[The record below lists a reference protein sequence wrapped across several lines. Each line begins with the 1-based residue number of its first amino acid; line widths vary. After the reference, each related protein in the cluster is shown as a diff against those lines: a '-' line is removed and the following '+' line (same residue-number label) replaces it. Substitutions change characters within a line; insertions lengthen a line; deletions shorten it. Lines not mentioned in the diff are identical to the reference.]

1 MQQFGVIGLSVMG
14 KNLALNVRNHGFSVS
29 GYSIDKPEI
38 DALAKYEDD
47 KLKPCYTLEE
57 FVNSLEKPRKILI
70 QIMAGAPVDETLHKL
85 LPLLDKGDIVID
97 GGNSNYHDTNRR
109 YHEMEKH
116 GIHFIGM
123 GVSGGEEGALNGPA
137 LMPGGDEEAYKE
149 VAPILEAIAA
159 KNKEGKPCVSYMGPE
174 GAGHYVKMV
183 HNGIEYAIMQEF
195 SEVYSLLRDVAHKS
209 DDVAHKSDDEMSEI
223 FDKWNH
229 SVVQAYLSEITSKVL
244 KQKDDL
250 TSDNIID
257 HILNVASYKG
267 TGNWTLEDGVALG
280 APVTVIA
287 EAVMARFM
295 SKQTHLALESGIKP
309 TEFKYEGEIPEDL
322 VDEFGKTL
330 QLAQAVAYA
339 QGFQELTMAA
349 KAYNWDLRYKS
360 IAQGWEAGCIIR
372 SAMLKDIEN
381 AYSNGKK
388 LTNLFEDGYFRKL
401 MEDNLP
407 SLRKSVEFATKAG
420 VPTPT
425 LSAALNYLESIFN
438 PKLPANMIQGQR
450 DYFGAH
456 TYLRNDRKGTFHT
469 GWYEEK

>member
-209 DDVAHKSDDEMSEI
+209 DDEMSEI
-223 FDKWNH
+223 FAKWNH

-309 TEFKYEGEIPEDL
+309 TEFKYDGEIPDDL

-349 KAYNWDLRYKS
+349 KTYNWDLRYKS

-372 SAMLKDIEN
+372 SAMLKDIED
-381 AYSNGKK
+381 AYSDKK
-388 LTNLFEDGYFRKL
+388 ELTNLFEDGYFRKL

-407 SLRKSVEFATKAG
+407 ALRRSVEFATKAG

-469 GWYEEK
+469 EWYEEK

>member
-209 DDVAHKSDDEMSEI
+209 DDEMSEI

-339 QGFQELTMAA
+339 QGFQELNMAA

-469 GWYEEK
+469 EWYEEK

>member
-1 MQQFGVIGLSVMG
+1 
-14 KNLALNVRNHGFSVS
+14 
-29 GYSIDKPEI
+29 
-38 DALAKYEDD
+38 
-47 KLKPCYTLEE
+47 
-57 FVNSLEKPRKILI
+57 
-70 QIMAGAPVDETLHKL
+70 
-85 LPLLDKGDIVID
+85 
-97 GGNSNYHDTNRR
+97 
-109 YHEMEKH
+109 
-116 GIHFIGM
+116 M

-195 SEVYSLLRDVAHKS
+195 SEVYSLLR
-209 DDVAHKSDDEMSEI
+209 DVAHKSDDEMSEI

-295 SKQTHLALESGIKP
+295 SKQTHLALKSGIKP
-309 TEFKYEGEIPEDL
+309 TEFKYDGEIPDDL

-372 SAMLKDIEN
+372 SAMLKDIED
-381 AYSNGKK
+381 AYSDKK
-388 LTNLFEDGYFRKL
+388 ELTNLFEDGYFRKL

-407 SLRKSVEFATKAG
+407 ALRKSVEFATKAG

-469 GWYEEK
+469 EWYEEK

>member
-1 MQQFGVIGLSVMG
+1 
-14 KNLALNVRNHGFSVS
+14 
-29 GYSIDKPEI
+29 
-38 DALAKYEDD
+38 
-47 KLKPCYTLEE
+47 
-57 FVNSLEKPRKILI
+57 
-70 QIMAGAPVDETLHKL
+70 
-85 LPLLDKGDIVID
+85 
-97 GGNSNYHDTNRR
+97 
-109 YHEMEKH
+109 
-116 GIHFIGM
+116 M

-159 KNKEGKPCVSYMGPE
+159 KNKDGKPCVSYMGPE

-209 DDVAHKSDDEMSEI
+209 NGEMSEI

-229 SVVQAYLSEITSKVL
+229 SVVEAYLSEITSKVL
-244 KQKDDL
+244 KQEDDL
-250 TSDNIID
+250 TPDHIID

-295 SKQTHLALESGIKP
+295 SKQTHLALKSGIKP
-309 TEFKYEGEIPEDL
+309 TEFKYDGEIPDDL

-349 KAYNWDLRYKS
+349 KAYDWDLRYKS

-372 SAMLKDIEN
+372 SAMLKDIED
-381 AYSNGKK
+381 AYADGKE

-407 SLRKSVEFATKAG
+407 ALRKSVEFATKAG

-456 TYLRNDRKGTFHT
+456 TYQRNDREGVYHT
-469 GWYEEK
+469 EWYEEK

>member
-159 KNKEGKPCVSYMGPE
+159 KNKEGKSCVSYMGPE

-195 SEVYSLLRDVAHKS
+195 SEVYSLLR
-209 DDVAHKSDDEMSEI
+209 DVAHKSDDEMSEI

-349 KAYNWDLRYKS
+349 KTYNWDLRYKS

-469 GWYEEK
+469 EWYEEK